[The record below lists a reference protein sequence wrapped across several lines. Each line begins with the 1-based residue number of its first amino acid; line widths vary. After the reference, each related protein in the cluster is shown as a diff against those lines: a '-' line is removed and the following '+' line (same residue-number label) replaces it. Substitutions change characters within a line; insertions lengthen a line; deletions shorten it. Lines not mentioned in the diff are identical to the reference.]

1 MMKQVVHKVAAY
13 ITCEN
18 RLLVFS
24 HVDFPEAGIQIPCG
38 TVDDGEDLDQ
48 AVLREAHEETGLKEL
63 RIVSLLGTQTYDM
76 RPIDGTERT
85 VHRHYYHVSKPGR
98 IEFDRWQHWENDPSE
113 GASGPILFELYWVEI
128 PDGIPELGAELGDML
143 THIIPDG

>member
-38 TVDDGEDLDQ
+38 TVMQGEDLDE
-48 AVLREAHEETGLKEL
+48 AVLREAHEETGLDEL
-63 RIVSLLGTQTYDM
+63 RIVAFLGTRIYDM
-76 RPIDGTERT
+76 RPIDGTKRT
-85 VHRHYYHVSKPGR
+85 VHRHYYHLLVPGVR
-98 IEFDRWQHWENDPSE
+98 KADRWQHWEKDPSE
-113 GASGPILFELYWVEI
+113 GAPEPILFELYWVEI
-128 PDGIPELGAELGDML
+128 PDGIPQLGAELGDML
-143 THIIPDG
+143 PVLLSDD